1 MFNQVTISTK
11 EYRELIETKIKYDGV
26 SRALVNELGK
36 VLKDTFNTLGNV
48 DWEKIAELK
57 AKEKLD
63 DK

>member
-11 EYRELIETKIKYDGV
+11 EYRELIETKIKYDAV

-36 VLKDTFNTLGNV
+36 VLKDTFNALKNV
-48 DWEKIAELK
+48 DWEKIAELQ

-63 DK
+63 EK